1 MAYVSGKSGS
11 FTFSGGGFTFRLNWS
26 EDYDVGNNT
35 SIVQIDSMEV
45 MSSSYIGTWYPCGT
59 VKINGET
66 VCDLNYYS
74 PSTHTVTING
84 TGIYYK
90 VNAHNNGKVY
100 PWKSGAISH
109 NADGSKLITISV
121 VTNPAGHD
129 VTSIQMFRSSD
140 SKLVKLGTS
149 YSTSVSLTTIA
160 RASQPSL
167 VTWPDST
174 ANVGDFGEEFAIHM
188 NSASQDFRHTVR
200 YEYGDRTGTIESNVI
215 NGTTWAVPLSFMND
229 IPSATSASG
238 RIYVDTYHNGTKIGT
253 KYTGFTV
260 TVPASVKPSC
270 TATLDDTTGV
280 DGTYGSPVQ
289 NLSKIKVTVNPTQ
302 AYSSPI
308 ASYSISI
315 DGVKYSS
322 QTATTGFLN
331 KAGDSV
337 VTVTVTDKRGR
348 TSDPWKYTMN
358 VQAYNPPSVSYLSV
372 HRCDADGNEDDQ
384 GEYVEAAFGATV
396 TSLNSKN
403 TAAYK
408 LRYKKSGTTTWTTVN
423 LSVSGYEVE
432 STEIFEADVESSYD
446 VELVITDRHKTTTH
460 ATSVS
465 TAFTLMDWH
474 YSGTGIRFGGVS
486 EEAHTFR
493 NDLWLQQTANRYA
506 FSSVGT
512 SGTAGYI
519 RMARIE
525 LTSTNADSV
534 MTFEFTRRRASTP
547 MTVHVRFQD
556 AASVDPELESI
567 VYEGA
572 NYGAFLVKT
581 ATSTWDLFVQ
591 KSPTTDTITLQDWYT
606 SYRQMKRVN
615 VTFPG
620 DQVSTVPQGLV
631 GYYRATPAQLQSILD
646 YVYPVGS
653 IYLSYSHVSPAD
665 LFGGTWVRIENAFLW
680 ATTPGGTIG
689 QTGGESTHTLTV
701 NEMPSHVG
709 HLSANDSNWN
719 GTGGLF
725 MEKSVMTVHGTTGR
739 GWTLQAG
746 NEVVPAGNSVGGGA
760 AHNNMPPYIQVS
772 IWRRTA

>member
-331 KAGDSV
+331 NEGDSV

-358 VQAYNPPSVSYLSV
+358 VQAYNPPSISYLSV

-493 NDLWLQQTANRYA
+493 NDLKLQQTENSYC
-506 FSSVGT
+506 FYSEGT
-512 SGTAGYI
+512 PGAKGYVAI
-519 RMARIE
+519 AQIE
-525 LTSTNADSV
+525 ITHTNANAPI
-534 MTFEFTRRRASTP
+534 TFYLTRRNAGST
-547 MTVHVRFQD
+547 MTVHVRFQNISGTNPGID
-556 AASVDPELESI
+556 TI
-567 VYEGA
+567 TYEGS
-572 NYGAFLVKT
+572 NYGAFLCQASDSVWTLYVEKT
-581 ATSTWDLFVQ
+581 SQND
-591 KSPTTDTITLQDWYT
+591 PITLQKWTT
-606 SYRQMKRVN
+606 SMFMDGRIL
-615 VTFPG
+615 VTHPG
-620 DQVSTVPQGLV
+620 GQVETLPQP
-631 GYYRATPAQLQSILD
+631 YYRATPAKLQSILD
-646 YVYPVGS
+646 YIYPVGS

-680 ATTPGGTIG
+680 GTTSGGTIG
-689 QTGGESTHTLTV
+689 HTGGESTHTLTV
-701 NEMPSHVG
+701 NEIPSHKG
-709 HLSANDSNWN
+709 HLYDNGEAGTWSSAGENTYFINKAKLEQYGTNRPFVVRNDNE
-719 GTGGLF
+719 L
-725 MEKSVMTVHGTTGR
+725 VMR
-739 GWTLQAG
+739 GF
-746 NEVVPAGNSVGGGA
+746 SRGGGA